1 MERKE
6 VNIVQGILI
15 RNNLHCYACSLNFNL
30 FNRSLKKKLK
40 EVKDLLLNENE

>member
-6 VNIVQGILI
+6 FSIVQDVIL
-15 RNNLHCYACSLNFNL
+15 RNNLHCDPCSLNFNL

-40 EVKDLLLNENE
+40 EVKDLMLNVNE